1 MSSSTRS
8 PRAAPAALLSSV
20 AVAVT
25 GGAIAFALVS
35 GDGGGPLLT
44 EPGPPTD
51 LPHVMAGAG
60 AVMLGIVA
68 HGLWRGSRRAAML
81 AGVALAALAVIA
93 TVHGKH
99 VMTAGLATMGVM
111 ALTTA
116 RGSFRTGAAGIG
128 TRLPAVVATG
138 SVLGAWAIA
147 VATVLSADR
156 VRGLGAAIA
165 AAAAWLWGGSWWL
178 DSMAPSAVG
187 LDALVVVALCSAAV
201 FVGRLLR
208 PAASA
213 VGHDADE
220 HRRAAAI
227 VARYATDS
235 LAPFALREDKSFHFA
250 CGGMLAYRTLR
261 GTAVVSGDPIGPDGT
276 AALILEDFER
286 VAAARGWDVILTSAS
301 ERHLAQYRALGYKT
315 LCIGEEAVVDPS
327 TFSLA
332 GRSMKALR
340 HAVTR
345 QGRRGWTI
353 ETVPGSELT
362 PVLTDEL
369 AHVETAWRADRPRL
383 TGFSMTLGR
392 LWGAEED
399 GDSLYVIGRDP
410 DGAVRAFLRFA
421 RYRSGLS
428 LDVMRRVGESPN
440 GLNDA
445 LVVTAIEYARAHGMQ
460 AVSLNFAGFAHV
472 MAPGRELPPSQRAMR
487 WLLSRTRGHFQLERL
502 VTFNKKFGPR
512 WERRYLVHREPRRL
526 PVVGLR
532 VLQAEA
538 YLRTPRTRPLTARW
552 EPGALPVA
560 RARAPLHLS

>member
-1 MSSSTRS
+1 
-8 PRAAPAALLSSV
+8 
-20 AVAVT
+20 
-25 GGAIAFALVS
+25 
-35 GDGGGPLLT
+35 
-44 EPGPPTD
+44 
-51 LPHVMAGAG
+51 MAGAA
-60 AVMLGIVA
+60 AVMLAIVA

-81 AGVALAALAVIA
+81 AAGALPVFALVAMVR
-93 TVHGKH
+93 GEH
-99 VMTAGLATMGVM
+99 VMTAGLATAGVL
-111 ALTTA
+111 ALATA

-147 VATVLSADR
+147 IASVLSADR
-156 VRGLGAAIA
+156 VRGLGAASATA
-165 AAAAWLWGGSWWL
+165 AGWLLGGSWWL
-178 DSMAPSAVG
+178 DSGAPAALG
-187 LDALVVVALCSAAV
+187 LDALVVVAVCSAAV
-201 FVGRLLR
+201 FLRRLLR

-261 GTAVVSGDPIGPDGT
+261 GTAVVSGDPIGPDGA
-276 AALILEDFER
+276 AALILADFER
-286 VAAARGWDVILTSAS
+286 DAAARGWDVILTGAS
-301 ERHLAQYRALGYKT
+301 ERHLDRYRALGLKT

-345 QGRRGWTI
+345 QARRGWTI
-353 ETVPGSELT
+353 DTVDGAELT
-362 PVLTDEL
+362 PTLTGEL
-369 AHVETAWRADRPRL
+369 ARVEAAWRADRPRL

-399 GDSLYVIGRDP
+399 DDSLYVIGRDP

-421 RYRSGLS
+421 RYRAGLS

-445 LVVTAIEYARAHGMQ
+445 LVVTAIEYARAHGLP

-472 MAPGRELPPSQRAMR
+472 MGPGRELAPSQRAMR
-487 WLLSRTRGHFQLERL
+487 WVLSRTHGRFQLERL
-502 VTFNKKFGPR
+502 VTFNKKFAPR

-526 PVVGLR
+526 PVLGLR

-552 EPGALPVA
+552 EPRALPVG
-560 RARAPLHLS
+560 RAQAPLPLS